1 MTLYKDKNLD
11 PFVKR
16 IETITGAHYR
26 QCKAIVELDV
36 SDGNGGRKDL
46 IIEYP
51 MQEEKHLFMLMKD
64 KSTRRDINHDEKFPI
79 AKAIASTIRGV

>member
-16 IETITGAHYR
+16 IETISGAHYN
-26 QCKAIVELDV
+26 QCKAIVSLDV
-36 SDGNGGRKDL
+36 SDGNGGRKDM

-51 MQEEKHLFMLMKD
+51 MQEERHLFMLMKD
-64 KSTRRDINHDEKFPI
+64 KETKRDVSHDEKFPI
-79 AKAIASTIRGV
+79 VQAIMGATKS